1 VRRRDFVRA
10 LAAAPLAIACGP
22 NAGEQPR
29 APAARAPSPSAPP
42 APPPTAPTAPTAPAA
57 TPRAAPAARDA
68 IAPAPGKKLVVL
80 CVAAHPDDA
89 ESGCGGTLARY
100 AEAGHDVHV
109 LYVTK
114 GEVGIEG
121 KTPAE
126 AGAIRAAEA
135 TKACRILGVTP
146 HFFGHPAGTLVFSW
160 DVARELEAFFDELHA
175 DVVFAHWPIDT
186 NYDHE
191 VAGMLAINA
200 WLAKPRAYPLYLF
213 EVESGTQ
220 TLGFTPTA
228 YVEIGPVLQKK
239 VAAISA
245 HESQDAERRLYE
257 RHHEKMEAF
266 RAREIGGTAAEA
278 FAVLAPDAKLAPLPG
293 L

>member
-1 VRRRDFVRA
+1 MRGA
-10 LAAAPLAIACGP
+10 TT
-22 NAGEQPR
+22 
-29 APAARAPSPSAPP
+29 
-42 APPPTAPTAPTAPAA
+42 PTAA
-57 TPRAAPAARDA
+57 
-68 IAPAPGKKLVVL
+68 GKLHVV

-121 KTPAE
+121 KSPEE

-135 TKACRILGVTP
+135 EEACRALGVKP
-146 HFFGHPAGTLVFSW
+146 HFFGQAAGSLVFSF
-160 DVARELEAFFDELHA
+160 DGAQKLGAFLDQVSA

-191 VAGMLAINA
+191 VAAMLAVNA
-200 WLAKPRAYPLYLF
+200 WLAKARRFPLYF
-213 EVESGTQ
+213 YEVESGTQ
-220 TLGFTPTA
+220 TLGFTPSA
-228 YVEIGPVLQKK
+228 YVEIGPVLKK
-239 VAAISA
+239 KLEAIRA
-245 HESQDAERRLYE
+245 HKSQDAERRLYE
-257 RHHEKMEAF
+257 RHHEPMERF

-278 FAVLAPDAKLAPLPG
+278 FAVLAPDAKMNALPG